1 MCTSWPSRDSDGGDA
16 ADTAETT
23 GKPFGMDAMGHRG
36 ARDEAPEN
44 TLAGFAHAR
53 AIGVPAVEFDVQ
65 LSKDLQPVVIH
76 DLTVD
81 RTTTGSGP
89 VKRLTRRQL
98 QRLDA
103 RSVHPEA
110 DIEQSGVPH
119 LHDVLDLLRRGPYLS
134 VEIKR
139 DTPRR
144 LARLLPIVVDALR
157 AFRVVGDA
165 TITSFDLTALKIAK
179 EVAPRLPRGYIGAW
193 DDPSWLDRAAEVGAR
208 TACVRLER
216 STDEMTDR
224 IHANGL
230 NIHGWMVNDPAALEV
245 ARRRGSSHA
254 TTDRPSWLMGL
265 LGQGR

>member
-1 MCTSWPSRDSDGGDA
+1 
-16 ADTAETT
+16 
-23 GKPFGMDAMGHRG
+23 MGHRG

-81 RTTTGSGP
+81 RTTDGSGP

-103 RSVHPEA
+103 RSVHRAA
-110 DIEQSGVPH
+110 DITQAGVPH
-119 LHDVLDLLRRGPYLS
+119 LHEVLEVLRRGPYLS
-134 VEIKR
+134 VEIKT

-144 LARLLPIVVDALR
+144 LAKLLPLVADALR
-157 AFRVVGDA
+157 AFRLLQCS
-165 TITSFDLTALKIAK
+165 TITSFDLTALEIAR

-193 DDPSWLDRAAEVGAR
+193 TDPDWLDGAKRVGAR
-208 TACVRLER
+208 TACVRLEQ
-216 STDEMTDR
+216 SSDAMADR
-224 IHANGL
+224 IHAAGL
-230 NIHGWMVNDPAALEV
+230 SMHGWMVNDQAALAV
-245 ARRRGSSHA
+245 AERRGSSHA
-254 TTDRPSWLMGL
+254 TTDRPTWLMAALNQENAERSHATDPSLTSAGL
-265 LGQGR
+265 RVASRK

>member
-1 MCTSWPSRDSDGGDA
+1 
-16 ADTAETT
+16 
-23 GKPFGMDAMGHRG
+23 MDAMGHRG

-44 TLAGFAHAR
+44 TLAGFAHAL

-103 RSVHPEA
+103 RSDHREA
-110 DIEQSGVPH
+110 DIDQSGVPH
-119 LHDVLDLLRRGPYLS
+119 LHEVLDLLSRGPYLS
-134 VEIKR
+134 VEIKK

-144 LARLLPIVVDALR
+144 LAKLLPIVVDALR
-157 AFRVVGDA
+157 AFHLVGNA
-165 TITSFDLTALKIAK
+165 TITSFDLTALRIAK
-179 EVAPRLPRGYIGAW
+179 DVAPRLPRGYIGAW
-193 DDPSWLDRAAEVGAR
+193 DDSAWLDRAAEVGAR
-208 TACVRLER
+208 TACVRIQPG
-216 STDEMTDR
+216 TDEMADR
-224 IHANGL
+224 IHASGL
-230 NIHGWMVNDPAALEV
+230 NIHSWMVNDPTALEL

-254 TTDRPSWLMGL
+254 TTDRPTWLMRQ
-265 LGQGR
+265 LGQVHRRR

>member
-1 MCTSWPSRDSDGGDA
+1 
-16 ADTAETT
+16 
-23 GKPFGMDAMGHRG
+23 MDVMGHRG

-44 TLAGFAHAR
+44 TLGGFAHAR

-119 LHDVLDLLRRGPYLS
+119 LHEVLDLLRRGPYLS

-157 AFRVVGDA
+157 AFRVRRQRDHHVVRPHRVDRSRRRSPPACPVA
-165 TITSFDLTALKIAK
+165 TS
-179 EVAPRLPRGYIGAW
+179 APGTTRPGSTGPR
-193 DDPSWLDRAAEVGAR
+193 EVGAR
-208 TACVRLER
+208 TACVRLEQ

-224 IHANGL
+224 IHADGL

>member
-1 MCTSWPSRDSDGGDA
+1 M
-16 ADTAETT
+16 E
-23 GKPFGMDAMGHRG
+23 AMGHRG

-81 RTTTGSGP
+81 RTTNGSGP

-103 RSVHPEA
+103 RSVHRDA
-110 DIEQSGVPH
+110 DLSSSGVPH
-119 LHDVLDLLRRGPYLS
+119 LHEVLDVLRRGPYLS

-139 DTPRR
+139 DSPRR
-144 LARLLPIVVDALR
+144 LAKLLPLVVDGLR
-157 AFRVVGDA
+157 AFRLLGNA
-165 TITSFDLTALKIAK
+165 TITSFDLTALAIAR
-179 EVAPRLPRGYIGAW
+179 EVAPRVPRGYIGAW
-193 DDPSWLDRAAEVGAR
+193 DDPSWLHRAAEVAAR
-208 TACVRLER
+208 TACVRLDH
-216 STDEMTDR
+216 STDAMADR
-224 IHANGL
+224 IHAARL
-230 NIHGWMVNDPAALEV
+230 SVHSWMVNDRAAVDL

-254 TTDRPSWLMGL
+254 TTDRPTWLMAML
-265 LGQGR
+265 RER